1 MTAGTEKSD
10 EDGPVAQHDAVG
22 TVQRSVGHVSMA
34 HDVVGDMVRFLIR
47 WSPFDDG
54 DDEIFPTFGVE
65 PGIFYLRMTR
75 LLGADSEPAG
85 SRAAVLRTYC
95 LRTAGIVLA
104 S

>member
-1 MTAGTEKSD
+1 MTIGAEKSGD
-10 EDGPVAQHDAVG
+10 DGPVAQRDAVG
-22 TVQRSVGHVSMA
+22 TLQRSVGHVSMA

-65 PGIFYLRMTR
+65 PRIFYLRMTR
-75 LLGADSEPAG
+75 LLDADPELAG
-85 SRAAVLRTYC
+85 SRTAVLRTYC
-95 LRTAGIVLA
+95 LRKAGIVTA